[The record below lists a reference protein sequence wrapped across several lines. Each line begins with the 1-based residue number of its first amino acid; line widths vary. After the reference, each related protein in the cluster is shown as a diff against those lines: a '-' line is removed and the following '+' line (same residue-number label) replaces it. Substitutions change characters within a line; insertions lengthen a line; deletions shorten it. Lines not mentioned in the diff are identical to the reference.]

1 MVELPQRKATV
12 RSAVGGLIWIGLV
25 CWRPSSPFDVGWARQ
40 LLLFSPLILVPLV
53 VDLAERRDDTSVMR
67 RLLGLANWLQLP
79 AAVALVVAVEVLAQ
93 GSVAAAACTLPWLL
107 VTGLLGLVG
116 LLRAWRRGG
125 TPWPELAVDAG
136 LIFLPIGGGWALLHV
151 LGEQPLGFKPVIV
164 LLTAIHFH
172 YAGLVLPVI
181 TGLSGRRLPG
191 GFSSLVAAGVTIGV
205 PLVAVGITSTQL
217 GGPPAVETLS
227 AWMTAAAAI
236 GTSVLLLRLVRT
248 GGVPL
253 ASKVLWT
260 VSAVSLSG
268 AMVLAAL
275 YGARAWLDLLPES
288 WQLLP
293 VPLEDPS
300 GKTDNLEVIID
311 WMRAW
316 HGTANA
322 IGFALCSCL
331 AWTIV
336 ERGSVFE
343 PAAQVLT
350 AKNAGR

>member
-1 MVELPQRKATV
+1 MMVKLPQRKATF

-25 CWRPSSPFDVGWARQ
+25 YWRPSSPFDVGWARQ

-53 VDLAERRDDTSVMR
+53 VRLAERPGGTPLER
-67 RLLGLANWLQLP
+67 RLAGLADWLQLP
-79 AAVALVVAVEVLAQ
+79 AAAVLVIAIEVLAK
-93 GSVAAAACTLPWLL
+93 GSIVAAACTLPWLL

-125 TPWPELAVDAG
+125 TPLSELAVDAG

-191 GFSSLVAAGVTIGV
+191 RFSSLVAGGVTIGV
-205 PLVAVGITSTQL
+205 PLVAVGITTTQL
-217 GGPPAVETLS
+217 GGPPVVEALS
-227 AWMTAAAAI
+227 AWVTAAAAI

-260 VSAVSLSG
+260 VSAVSLCG

-275 YGARAWLDLLPES
+275 YGARTWLDLLPDS

-293 VPLEDPS
+293 VRDPS
-300 GKTDNLEVIID
+300 GKIENLEVIID

-322 IGFALCSCL
+322 IGFALCGCL
-331 AWTIV
+331 AWTIAG
-336 ERGSVFE
+336 RRLVFE
-343 PAAQVLT
+343 PAIEVVAS
-350 AKNAGR
+350 KNSVR